1 MKKNTKQSEN
11 ISTRKVK
18 LPTRNQQFAVVIEMS
33 GGSRMKALCEDGKT
47 RMVRIGGKLKRR
59 MWTRMNDLIIIQPWP
74 IHEDSNADLVYRY
87 LPTERNWVIKRD
99 IIPEELNIW

>member
-74 IHEDSNADLVYRY
+74 IQEDSKADLVYRY
-87 LPTERNWVIKRD
+87 LPAQRMWMIRNEK
-99 IIPEELNIW
+99 IPEEINIW

>member
-18 LPTRNQQFAVVIEMS
+18 LPTRTQQFAVVIEMS

-74 IHEDSNADLVYRY
+74 IQEDSKADLVYRY

>member
-33 GGSRMKALCEDGKT
+33 GGSRMKALCEDGKHAWF
-47 RMVRIGGKLKRR
+47 V
-59 MWTRMNDLIIIQPWP
+59 
-74 IHEDSNADLVYRY
+74 LVVN
-87 LPTERNWVIKRD
+87 LN
-99 IIPEELNIW
+99 EECGQE

>member
-47 RMVRIGGKLKRR
+47 RMVRIGGKLIRR

-74 IHEDSNADLVYRY
+74 IQEDSKADLVYRY

>member
-59 MWTRMNDLIIIQPWP
+59 MWTRMNALIIIQPWP
-74 IHEDSNADLVYRY
+74 IQEDSKADLVYGY
-87 LPTERNWVIKRD
+87 LPTERNWV
-99 IIPEELNIW
+99 